1 MSLSWFRTDNRAA
14 YIFYYKDCT
23 QMRNLRR
30 TYNAGDSLILK
41 KDEKFLFPPF
51 KGRSGVQRVN
61 SYSFYLSMG
70 NELIGTNSLLKGIK
84 QNCKLQK

>member
-1 MSLSWFRTDNRAA
+1 MRFNVEFDQGLHCFQTKNVQIFENKIYDPRYIQWTILLSLYQS
-14 YIFYYKDCT
+14 I
-23 QMRNLRR
+23 
-30 TYNAGDSLILK
+30 SI
-41 KDEKFLFPPF
+41 
-51 KGRSGVQRVN
+51 QRVN